1 MTDFCARFISSFCP
15 RFKSPRKQSKENAT
29 SYNNSEDSL
38 TAIRAMERK
47 VSREMRQAELVSP
60 FKMKPMK
67 NSSVEYVNQTARFK
81 TKSISSVDPSQ
92 EESTSVT
99 ESKKLNEANT
109 LVSRRKKRKIKK
121 KKGLKRSKTKNNP
134 KKSSSQT
141 TNVTI

>member
-15 RFKSPRKQSKENAT
+15 RFKSHPNQSNEKTT
-29 SYNNSEDSL
+29 SYNNSEDGL
-38 TAIRAMERK
+38 TVIRAVQRK
-47 VSREMRQAELVSP
+47 VSKEMREAELVSP

-67 NSSVEYVNQTARFK
+67 NSSVDYVKQTARFK
-81 TKSISSVDPSQ
+81 TKSIGSVDPSQ

-99 ESKKLNEANT
+99 ENKKLNEANKF
-109 LVSRRKKRKIKK
+109 VSRKKKRKAKK
-121 KKGLKRSKTKNNP
+121 KKGLKRSKTKNSP